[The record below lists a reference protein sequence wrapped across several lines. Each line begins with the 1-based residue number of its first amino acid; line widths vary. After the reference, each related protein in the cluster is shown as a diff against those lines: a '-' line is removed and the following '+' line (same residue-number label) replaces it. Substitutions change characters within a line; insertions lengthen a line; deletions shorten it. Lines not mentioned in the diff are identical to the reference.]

1 LEDFCLDVFKDQVFI
16 LVKKRGE
23 GRGIL
28 FWEEFGEGLNIELM
42 SAMVEG
48 LLFLL
53 KDMADFVKLTI
64 WPD

>member
-1 LEDFCLDVFKDQVFI
+1 
-16 LVKKRGE
+16 
-23 GRGIL
+23 L